1 MSVQRTSNDRKGH
14 ANTIEKVE
22 NCPGSIQRFLKL
34 REVSFQEDNHVS
46 SAFFEKGQVPLCFF
60 RKEVPVDVAIDQ
72 FLHWCRSFKA
82 LDESTLAALDR
93 PIIDTNGDDP
103 GDDCM
108 RLCIATAHCRSE
120 QSLKLG
126 LFVKGRYGWIVS
138 TSERLQCYA
147 YTICTLTLVLR
158 VGYRMED
165 ICSPAEH
172 ISIRKIVPLSERRDN
187 DSKNGYDQVVD
198 SASVP
203 ATPLGSNPLHLQD
216 STQRTDVLHRQ
227 QGNSP
232 KKINSDKEMSP
243 TLPWPNHDRGNAQVG
258 NPEGNHVHDRPCRS
272 LESKSN
278 SPEAAIIDSQSRDRH
293 PGIHGRED
301 VDEEPTTT
309 TIQSQPHQ
317 KGSHP
322 GQVQPQADTRQH
334 DFPPACQKSV
344 PSPPL
349 SEDTR
354 GALYSGGQ
362 VPKLVTAESCAAE
375 GISDPRNNDSNE
387 LQHMYFFF
395 PALPSKCETWSVN
408 LWNIE

>member
-1 MSVQRTSNDRKGH
+1 MKD
-14 ANTIEKVE
+14 
-22 NCPGSIQRFLKL
+22 
-34 REVSFQEDNHVS
+34 
-46 SAFFEKGQVPLCFF
+46 
-60 RKEVPVDVAIDQ
+60 
-72 FLHWCRSFKA
+72 
-82 LDESTLAALDR
+82 
-93 PIIDTNGDDP
+93 
-103 GDDCM
+103 
-108 RLCIATAHCRSE
+108 
-120 QSLKLG
+120 
-126 LFVKGRYGWIVS
+126 
-138 TSERLQCYA
+138 
-147 YTICTLTLVLR
+147 
-158 VGYRMED
+158 
-165 ICSPAEH
+165 
-172 ISIRKIVPLSERRDN
+172 

-278 SPEAAIIDSQSRDRH
+278 SPAAAIIDSQSRDRH

-354 GALYSGGQ
+354 GALYSGGGQ

-375 GISDPRNNDSNE
+375 GIPDPRNNDSNE
-387 LQHMYFFF
+387 LQHMYDLSLQSD
-395 PALPSKCETWSVN
+395 AQEVLLPGPTLRRSARERKSRSVSVSLSVVVLVRPDLLPLQEVCLLLSPSLSLEMPRN
-408 LWNIE
+408 S